1 MTEDALDPT
10 SLTVK
15 QLVVVLKSAGWTDA
29 TEEAIQKD
37 LSDGCPTRQ
46 GGSISFVAYV
56 AWLLEHRRG

>member
-1 MTEDALDPT
+1 MTENALDPT

-15 QLVVVLKSAGWTDA
+15 QLVLVLKSAGWTDA

-37 LSDGCPTRQ
+37 ILNGCPTKQ
-46 GGSISFVAYV
+46 EGNISFVDYV